1 MCKREWYMK
10 CRTCGAFRRGI
21 IDVLEPCPGC
31 GQVTMWEKVFWVEYA
46 CGGNGKKYRDPKI
59 EKDLEREES
68 RQKGKDDF

>member
-21 IDVLEPCPGC
+21 IDMLEPCPGC
-31 GQVTMWEKVFWVEYA
+31 GQVAMWEKAFWIEYA
-46 CGGNGKKYRDPKI
+46 CGGNRDPKI
-59 EKDLEREES
+59 KKDLEGERG